1 MIHGQTPAL
10 DLLES
15 FLSSTVPQ
23 ALLFLGPAGVG
34 KRTLAIRF
42 AARVAEIPIQR
53 VESGNSADVRVFE
66 GGKLGV
72 AQSRELEVQLR
83 WNPIA
88 AARRVAII
96 DAAHLMNSS
105 VYNSL
110 LKILEEPPSLSN
122 LILISDSPDRIPL
135 TIRSRCHAVHFGTLT
150 TESIQAVLVESFG
163 ASIEEARSLA
173 ALAEGSMERAMWAF
187 KGAFREDLSIVSGLI
202 QSLKA
207 GNLEPIFIEVERWS
221 DRATVLRRLYLT
233 YLYFRDTA
241 IYRSPRL
248 FALPA
253 QDLSMKSVVLIS
265 TRIQNSHDAISKNAN
280 MKLVLD
286 NLFMDMASLLR

>member
-15 FLSSTVPQ
+15 FLSTTVPQ

-53 VESGNSADVRVFE
+53 VESGNSADVRIFE
-66 GGKLGV
+66 GSKLAV

-110 LKILEEPPSLSN
+110 LKILEEPPPLSN

-135 TIRSRCHAVHFGTLT
+135 TIRSRCHTVHFGTLT
-150 TESIQAVLVESFG
+150 TESIESVLVESFG

-173 ALAEGSMERAMWAF
+173 AVAEGSMERAMWAF
-187 KGAFREDLSIVSGLI
+187 KGAFREDISIVSGLI

-207 GNLEPIFIEVERWS
+207 GNLEPIFVEVERWS
-221 DRATVLRRLYLT
+221 DRAAVLRRLYLA
-233 YLYFRDTA
+233 YLYFRDTSV
-241 IYRSPRL
+241 YRSNRL

-253 QDLSMKSVVLIS
+253 QDLSMKNVVLIS

>member
-15 FLSSTVPQ
+15 FLSTTVPQ
-23 ALLFLGPAGVG
+23 ALLFMGPSGVG

-42 AARVAEIPIQR
+42 ASRFAGVPVQR
-53 VESGNSADVRVFE
+53 IESGNSADVRVFE
-66 GGKLGV
+66 GGKLV
-72 AQSRELEVQLR
+72 VSQSRELETQLR
-83 WNPIA
+83 WNPVA
-88 AARRVAII
+88 ALRRVAII
-96 DAAHLMNSS
+96 DSAHSMNSS

-110 LKILEEPPSLSN
+110 LKILEEPPPLSN
-122 LILISDSPDRIPL
+122 LILISDSPDKIPL
-135 TIRSRCHAVHFGTLT
+135 TVRSRCQTVHFGILT
-150 TESIQAVLVESFG
+150 TEALQTVLVESFG
-163 ASIEEARSLA
+163 ASIEEARSLSA
-173 ALAEGSMERAMWAF
+173 VAEGSMERAMWAF
-187 KGAFREDLSIVSGLI
+187 KGAFREDISIVHGLI

-221 DRATVLRRLYLT
+221 DRSTVLRRLYLT
-233 YLYFRDTA
+233 YLYFRDTS
-241 IYRSPRL
+241 IYRSNRL

-253 QDLSMKSVVLIS
+253 QDLSTKNVVLIS
-265 TRIQNSHDAISKNAN
+265 TRIQNSYDAISKNAN